1 MQKRALITGIYG
13 QDGSYIAEILKDKGY
28 EIHGIVQENLSSNSI
43 KIKEYLNVNN
53 IFNFEHIVD
62 LNDYSSLKNILIK
75 INPDEIYHMAAIH
88 VSSESGKNSIN
99 NEAQLFNKNVN
110 ATLNIL
116 SICSEY
122 LKNVKIVTAGS
133 CLIFDNS
140 KTLIQDENTVHASSS
155 MYGLAKITELNLV
168 KHFRS
173 KGLHV
178 STAILYNHES
188 SRRKNTFVT
197 KKIVE
202 NLVAIKR
209 NKKTSFV
216 LGDIEVEKDW
226 GYAKDYA
233 NAMYLMAQHSVARD
247 YVLSSGVLVSI
258 KSFIELAAKCLKISD
273 WRECIIIDNGLI
285 TRKHNTTLCGDSSL
299 AKKELNWD
307 VKNTRIEEIVN
318 TMVQNELHNK
328 LY

>member
-1 MQKRALITGIYG
+1 MKRALITGIYG
-13 QDGSYIAEILKDKGY
+13 QDGSYLAELLKENGY
-28 EIHGIVQENLSSNSI
+28 EIHGTVQENFSSNSI
-43 KIKEYLNVNN
+43 KIKEYLNTNN
-53 IFNFEHIVD
+53 VVNFEHIVD

-140 KTLIQDENTVHASSS
+140 KTLIQDETTVHASSS

-168 KHFRS
+168 QYFRS
-173 KGLHV
+173 KGLHA

-188 SRRKNTFVT
+188 SRRKDTFVT
-197 KKIVE
+197 KKIIK
-202 NLVAIKR
+202 NLVAIKQ
-209 NKKTSFV
+209 NQLESFT
-216 LGDIEVEKDW
+216 LGSIGISKDW

-233 NAMYLMAQHSVARD
+233 YAMYLMCKQDFAKD
-247 YVLSSGVLVSI
+247 YIISSGKLNSI
-258 KSFIELAAKCLKISD
+258 NNFIELTAKYLEIKD
-273 WRECIIIDNGLI
+273 WKKHIMINDTII
-285 TRKHNTTLCGDSSL
+285 TRKIDTTLFGDCTL
-299 AKKELNWD
+299 AKKELGWNGSSTSLD
-307 VKNTRIEEIVN
+307 EIIEI
-318 TMVQNELHNK
+318 MIKNELNNS
-328 LY
+328 LM